1 MSGVWG
7 LALSFVDALG
17 RPALQ
22 AVAVEWGAQAMPW
35 LAALSPAGRVTADGA
50 DRSHRNNAWQSV
62 LRTALN
68 HHNPPRHC
76 LQMGVALLVV
86 ELNRKN
92 KEDAAKKE
100 KEVQEKEQI
109 RELHERH
116 LHTEKV
122 S

>member
-1 MSGVWG
+1 MGKQCPGLPRRLQLGV
-7 LALSFVDALG
+7 ALLLLQTGATGTMLGNAL
-17 RPALQ
+17 
-22 AVAVEWGAQAMPW
+22 
-35 LAALSPAGRVTADGA
+35 
-50 DRSHRNNAWQSV
+50 H
-62 LRTALN
+62 TALN

-100 KEVQEKEQI
+100 KDLQEKEQI